1 MLLPTLLQLLL
12 FADAT
17 TATAAITTDAI
28 AAGGQAGVSRPIINT
43 DRSVGA
49 RVAGAI
55 AKQWGNIGFQ
65 NAGT

>member
-1 MLLPTLLQLLL
+1 MTV
-12 FADAT
+12 AAAAT
-17 TATAAITTDAI
+17 TAADVTTDAI
-28 AAGGQAGVSRPIINT
+28 ATGGQAGVSRPIINT